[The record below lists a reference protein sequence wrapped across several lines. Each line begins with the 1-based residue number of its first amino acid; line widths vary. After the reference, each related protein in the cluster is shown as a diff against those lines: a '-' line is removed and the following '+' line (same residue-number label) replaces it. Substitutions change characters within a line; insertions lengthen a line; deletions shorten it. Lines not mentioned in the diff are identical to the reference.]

1 MIVANAYV
9 VVKTSIVL
17 SDRFVVVWITIPMKI
32 KIVATKNN
40 LFYKKSINHVFT
52 SSIEIN

>member
-40 LFYKKSINHVFT
+40 LFYNHVFT